1 MNDTAGK
8 LVVVTGGT
16 RGLGLAI
23 VKSLR
28 SAGYTIATCGR
39 KLTDELEALLGKPEH
54 KDQLF
59 WKTCEIGGE
68 RDEEQ
73 FFRDVLDWRGKRAF
87 WGLVN
92 NAGITGEGILATF
105 PNADS
110 ERILTINLFGAL
122 RLSRLALRV
131 LLEDRA
137 GGRIVNISSIIGS
150 RGYTGLAAY
159 SASKAGLD
167 GLTRALAREVGRRGI
182 TVNSVAPGYLRT
194 DMSATLSG
202 EQLNQIIRRTPLLRL
217 GTADDITPVVR
228 FLLSEEARFIT
239 GHTQIVDGGISC

>member
-73 FFRDVLDWRGKRAF
+73 FFRTFSTGGESEHSGGWSTMQESQEKASWRLF
-87 WGLVN
+87 PMP
-92 NAGITGEGILATF
+92 T
-105 PNADS
+105 PNAS
-110 ERILTINLFGAL
+110 
-122 RLSRLALRV
+122 
-131 LLEDRA
+131 
-137 GGRIVNISSIIGS
+137 
-150 RGYTGLAAY
+150 
-159 SASKAGLD
+159 
-167 GLTRALAREVGRRGI
+167 
-182 TVNSVAPGYLRT
+182 
-194 DMSATLSG
+194 
-202 EQLNQIIRRTPLLRL
+202 
-217 GTADDITPVVR
+217 
-228 FLLSEEARFIT
+228 
-239 GHTQIVDGGISC
+239 